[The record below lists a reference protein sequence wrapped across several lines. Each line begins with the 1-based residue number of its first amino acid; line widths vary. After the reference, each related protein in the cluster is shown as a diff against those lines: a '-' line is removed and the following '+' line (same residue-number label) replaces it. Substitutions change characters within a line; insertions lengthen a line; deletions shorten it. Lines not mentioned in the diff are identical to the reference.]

1 MKGRGSALWIAAQ
14 SPTLMRLNVN
24 RDCRDFVSV
33 ISRVISTEIAPG
45 IRLTESDV
53 AQSALTLR
61 LLPQSGRGYSDRD
74 SCPVDIRTPSPS
86 PLGEGRGEG
95 RRQSH
100 YFIVGLRLIFVW
112 LLFPLSFAIVSS
124 AAVGTAAERNSWQAE
139 WEKAIAGAKK
149 EGAVSLWGDA
159 EITHPDIVAAFTKEF
174 PFIKPVTVTGRVGDL
189 TLRILSE
196 RRAGKF
202 LADLYSG
209 VMGGAAFYEFYK
221 TGVLDSV
228 KSKFILPEVK
238 DESKW
243 LGGKHHFVDPDT
255 QQIVLYEGNV
265 AGTSIYYNTQSVNL
279 NEFSSYWDLVD
290 PKWKGKIVM
299 FERAGS
305 GFPGLTPVYYN
316 PRLGPEFLKR
326 LLGDIGVTVS
336 RDRRQATDWLA
347 SGKYPLCIG
356 CGDIEHAAKDGLPVA
371 ELERKYLK
379 EAGHGIGLNGNSG
392 LALMSKAAHPNA
404 AALFIN
410 WFLSRRG
417 QILWQEIMNTKVDE
431 PSNSMRVD
439 IPKDKVLP
447 AARREDKVTYTV
459 TGFLDPGPPSK
470 LIDELLGRKKAN

>member
-1 MKGRGSALWIAAQ
+1 MPRHSLWSIT
-14 SPTLMRLNVN
+14 SRLG
-24 RDCRDFVSV
+24 C
-33 ISRVISTEIAPG
+33 
-45 IRLTESDV
+45 
-53 AQSALTLR
+53 LR
-61 LLPQSGRGYSDRD
+61 S
-74 SCPVDIRTPSPS
+74 I
-86 PLGEGRGEG
+86 
-95 RRQSH
+95 
-100 YFIVGLRLIFVW
+100 IVGFFLLLSLTAVPELITV
-112 LLFPLSFAIVSS
+112 S
-124 AAVGTAAERNSWQAE
+124 AAEKSAWQAE
-139 WEKAIAGAKK
+139 WDKAIAGAKK

-189 TLRILSE
+189 TTRILSE

-209 VMGGAAFYEFYK
+209 VMGGAAFYEFYR
-221 TGVLDSV
+221 TGVLDSI

-243 LGGKHHFVDPDT
+243 LGGKHHYVDADT
-255 QQIVLYEGNV
+255 QQIILYEGNV
-265 AGTSIYYNTQSVNL
+265 AGTSIFYNTQSVQP
-279 NEFSSYWDLVD
+279 NEFSSYWDLVE

-299 FERAGS
+299 FERTGS

-316 PRLGPEFLKR
+316 SRLGPDFLKR
-326 LLGDIGVTVS
+326 ILSEMAVTVS

-371 ELERKYLK
+371 ELDRKHLK
-379 EAGHGIGLNGNSG
+379 EAGNGIGLNGNSG
-392 LALMSKAAHPNA
+392 LALLSKAAHPNA
-404 AALFIN
+404 AAVFIN

-417 QILWQEIMNTKVDE
+417 QTLWQEIMNGKVDE
-431 PSNSMRVD
+431 PSNSMRID

-447 AARREDKVTYTV
+447 AARRDDSAKYTI
-459 TGFLDPGPPSK
+459 TGFLDPGPPTR